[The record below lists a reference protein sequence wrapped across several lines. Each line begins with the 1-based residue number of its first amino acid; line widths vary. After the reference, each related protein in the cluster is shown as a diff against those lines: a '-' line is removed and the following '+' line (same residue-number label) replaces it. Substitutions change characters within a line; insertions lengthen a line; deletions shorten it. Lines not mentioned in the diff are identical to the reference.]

1 VPQAT
6 LITGAGRVSRVA
18 ALPCRTLAEVH
29 PRSSEDGSSE
39 VMSFVRAGCVAPQP
53 ACFPSEQ
60 STGKTA
66 TAYGLAWGILTA
78 PRSAHGMQVGRL
90 HSASRP
96 RRPPKLLQYT
106 ECNKRYH
113 ILSPLLLLAS
123 ERLRRSMCLRYG
135 VRDNAHLFNEM
146 ASRRPGLSRPPRHLT
161 RLIRRRT
168 MSTTYWAEASLRRL
182 IGWAQRMVE
191 PKEQSHRSVYRR
203 RPNTAV
209 EGKPSWRLGNEI
221 PRTVLD
227 VNGQSFWRIHSSTR
241 YSRSHGDLWTMKSIR
256 TWLFELL
263 ASSYHLP
270 SPSTSP
276 RHAAAHVS
284 ERYNDMLQGCLG
296 LRQAS
301 LPGLHPQRHLASK
314 HSRLPR
320 LPRATSH
327 QSEVSN
333 PHSTASLLI
342 HQLRESV

>member
-1 VPQAT
+1 
-6 LITGAGRVSRVA
+6 
-18 ALPCRTLAEVH
+18 
-29 PRSSEDGSSE
+29 
-39 VMSFVRAGCVAPQP
+39 
-53 ACFPSEQ
+53 
-60 STGKTA
+60 
-66 TAYGLAWGILTA
+66 
-78 PRSAHGMQVGRL
+78 MQVGRL

-106 ECNKRYH
+106 EYNKRYH

-161 RLIRRRT
+161 RLMKRRT

-191 PKEQSHRSVYRR
+191 PKEQSHRSMYRR
-203 RPNTAV
+203 RPDTAV
-209 EGKPSWRLGNEI
+209 EENRSWRLGNEI
-221 PRTVLD
+221 PRTVLN
-227 VNGQSFWRIHSSTR
+227 VNGQISGVSTVPHVITHGSLVDHEVDSDVVVRAPSLHSYRLS
-241 YSRSHGDLWTMKSIR
+241 
-256 TWLFELL
+256 
-263 ASSYHLP
+263 

-301 LPGLHPQRHLASK
+301 LPVLHPQRHLASK
-314 HSRLPR
+314 YSSLPR
-320 LPRATSH
+320 LPRTTNH

-333 PHSTASLLI
+333 PHKTASLLI